1 MKDCTVSKYPICTL
15 LDEFFAQEEIRNVI
29 TEYQNK
35 NSKISK
41 WLMFS
46 DYCLDDKNKSNDVMT
61 FVLMPFESEAKY
73 SEMQQKIHDMQP
85 SDIKK
90 TNTVNETFLSYLKSA
105 NVLVFSFVFEDIKHF
120 FAPSHKQCLEAVKE
134 LCKQLA
140 TVMRGGRK
148 RLTTKIS

>member
-46 DYCLDDKNKSNDVMT
+46 DYCLEDKNKSNDVMT
-61 FVLMPFESEAKY
+61 FVLYCCPVNFKTP
-73 SEMQQKIHDMQP
+73 QIHYPQCP
-85 SDIKK
+85 SIGVADF
-90 TNTVNETFLSYLKSA
+90 FLEK
-105 NVLVFSFVFEDIKHF
+105 
-120 FAPSHKQCLEAVKE
+120 
-134 LCKQLA
+134 
-140 TVMRGGRK
+140 
-148 RLTTKIS
+148 